1 MVDKICKNC
10 GLLKKHESLGLCQNC
25 YSVMMYHKHKTL
37 YIKIR
42 AFFKYYFTC
51 LKCGQSKKYYAK
63 ESCKNCYDKQRPKR
77 TRPIKICKNCNKLR
91 EYHGRGMCT
100 TCSKKTRPNPKMV
113 ICKICNKLKPHQAY
127 GYCNACYLKIWR
139 KKNPNWQ
146 NTPERKKYFHEWEQ
160 KPEVKLRRKLSAL
173 AHPEWR
179 KNSRDNYSKKFQKLV
194 GLNRNQ
200 ITVKMHQLKADI
212 LKRDNN
218 QCQICGNTKSL
229 DAHHIIHKS
238 KEPKLMFNPNN
249 LILLCRDKCHL
260 VVHGKKL
267 NTKIEK
273 IEKNTVFPKYLTL

>member
-1 MVDKICKNC
+1 MVDKVCKNC
-10 GLLKKHESLGLCQNC
+10 GLLKKHKSLGLC
-25 YSVMMYHKHKTL
+25 
-37 YIKIR
+37 R
-42 AFFKYYFTC
+42 
-51 LKCGQSKKYYAK
+51 
-63 ESCKNCYDKQRPKR
+63 NCYDNQWKRPMKICKKCNKLKKHHGHNMCGTCCR
-77 TRPIKICKNCNKLR
+77 KLTVKTIICKNCGKQDKEKR
-91 EYHGRGMCT
+91 
-100 TCSKKTRPNPKMV
+100 K
-113 ICKICNKLKPHQAY
+113 
-127 GYCNACYLKIWR
+127 GYCNACSLKMWR
-139 KKNPNWQ
+139 KENPNWQ

-260 VVHGKKL
+260 VVHGKNL
-267 NTKIEK
+267 NTKIAK